1 MNFFTSEKKTETMP
15 FLSSST
21 VKYDG
26 FISIVD
32 APEHAGKSLC
42 MTEKFDPHN
51 KWVYKDRV
59 LKLFYDEGKKELC
72 SIVRVRDGS
81 QAIFIM
87 DNGIKLSLRYENNQ
101 FVTRYDGLEADV
113 PIGKWEF
120 VLLKNDL

>member
-1 MNFFTSEKKTETMP
+1 MNFFTSEKKTEIMP
-15 FLSSST
+15 FLSSNT

-42 MTEKFDPHN
+42 MTEKFAPCN
-51 KWVYKDRV
+51 TWVYKDRA

-72 SIVRVRDGS
+72 SIVRVRDGN

-87 DNGIKLSLRYENNQ
+87 DNGIKLRLIYENNQ
-101 FVTRYDGLEADV
+101 FVIRYDGLGADV
-113 PIGKWEF
+113 QIAKSEF
-120 VLLKNDL
+120 V